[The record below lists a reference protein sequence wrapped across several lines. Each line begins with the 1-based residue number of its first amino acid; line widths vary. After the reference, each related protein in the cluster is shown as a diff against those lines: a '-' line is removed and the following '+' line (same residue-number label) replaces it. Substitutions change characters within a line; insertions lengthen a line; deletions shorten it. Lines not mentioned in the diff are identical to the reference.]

1 MLNPESIDFG
11 ITTSELTQQLAIYDA
26 PTPPSTVV
34 KSLLNE
40 CSQYLYS
47 VPTWIKQKINEL
59 NVSKSTWYLI
69 IGMLILGVVLFYYKK
84 QLQSSKIES
93 VVLNTDTINAP
104 MVISDLFSQ
113 IHCVACEDGVRRH
126 AFVPCGHMIL
136 CDTCA
141 IKYTKQVCPICCTPG
156 TTVRIRYP

>member
-1 MLNPESIDFG
+1 MLNTESIDFG
-11 ITTSELTQQLAIYDA
+11 ITTSELTQHLDDV
-26 PTPPSTVV
+26 PTPPPIAINF
-34 KSLLNE
+34 LLHE

-47 VPTWIKQKINEL
+47 VPAWIKQKINQL
-59 NVSKSTWYLI
+59 NVSKSTWYLTI
-69 IGMLILGVVLFYYKK
+69 AMLILGVVLLYK
-84 QLQSSKIES
+84 QLQSHSKIES

-104 MVISDLFSQ
+104 MAISDLFSQ

-141 IKYTKQVCPICCTPG
+141 GQYTKQVCPICCTPG